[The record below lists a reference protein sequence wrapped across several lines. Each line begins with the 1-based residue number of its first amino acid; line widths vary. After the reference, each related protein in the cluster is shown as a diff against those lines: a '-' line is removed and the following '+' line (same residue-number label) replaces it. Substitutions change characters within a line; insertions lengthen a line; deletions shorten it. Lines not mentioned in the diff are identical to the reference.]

1 MQDLSTEAARRR
13 AIAWATALTANTP
26 LEPQAY
32 ERALLDEYA
41 VGTLSLEQVLLLL
54 DGRVKHVLYRSRA
67 AQAFEEEQL
76 SELLEESRAWNE
88 RHGITGLLCYSD
100 RQFVQLLEGKSDP
113 VDLLYGRI
121 QRDHRHRQVTTLSTG
136 HGVQRFF
143 ADWQMGFVTV
153 DEGEFHWVLT
163 SLDHP
168 SYNASLIEQYV
179 REPQLRTLLEAFSKA

>member
-1 MQDLSTEAARRR
+1 MEDLSTEAARRR
-13 AIAWATALTANTP
+13 AIAWATALAANTP

-41 VGTLSLEQVLLLL
+41 VGTLSLEQVLRLL
-54 DGRVKHVLYRSRA
+54 DGRIKHVLYRSRA
-67 AQAFEEEQL
+67 TQAFEEEQI

-100 RQFVQLLEGKSDP
+100 RQFVQLLEGNSDP
-113 VDLLYGRI
+113 VDLLYSRI
-121 QRDHRHRQVTTLSTG
+121 QRDTRHRQVTTLSTA
-136 HGVQRFF
+136 HGAQRFF

-179 REPQLRTLLEAFSKA
+179 RDPHLRTLLEAFSKA